1 MSGRMR
7 RVDVAMREVLGEA
20 IAQGLKDPRIGFVT
34 VTDVETSGDLQQAR
48 VYVSLLGDDD
58 DRAASLDGLNS
69 AHGVLQ
75 RRIAEK
81 LRLKRTPTLTFF
93 EDPTARRAAR
103 VDEILD
109 RGQPEPPLS

>member
-1 MSGRMR
+1 MKYERGSRLAER
-7 RVDVAMREVLGEA
+7 IKERVAQVVLFE
-20 IAQGLKDPRIGFVT
+20 LHDPRIGFVT
-34 VTDVETSGDLQQAR
+34 VTDVETTGDLQQAR

-58 DRAASLDGLNS
+58 ERQRSLDGLNS

-75 RRIAEK
+75 RRVAEQ

-103 VDEILD
+103 VDELLAD
-109 RGQPEPPLS
+109 PDLQP

>member
-34 VTDVETSGDLQQAR
+34 VTDVETTGDLQQAR

-58 DRAASLDGLNS
+58 ERQRSLDGLNS

-75 RRIAEK
+75 RRVAEQ

-103 VDEILD
+103 VDELLAD
-109 RGQPEPPLS
+109 PDVQP

>member
-34 VTDVETSGDLQQAR
+34 VTDVETTGDLQQAR

-58 DRAASLDGLNS
+58 ERQRSLDGLNS

-75 RRIAEK
+75 RRVAEQ

-103 VDEILD
+103 VDELLAD
-109 RGQPEPPLS
+109 PDLQP